1 MGRRDRVGGERR
13 VIRLESRVMQALM
26 LLVWLSAAIATP
38 APAAAAAPVVSER
51 ALRMAIPPGRESV
64 ARRLVAD
71 PGFMKTV
78 DGAYAIS
85 SIDLTGREVRYAIRR
100 ASELPD
106 GAPVATITLLPALF
120 AEPSDARS
128 PSFAIRPRALIADP
142 HVEALLAR
150 AVASIAAQDQGDF
163 YIERRDLTADDLK
176 LLPAR
181 LPDAS
186 AATLASLQ
194 GHFAIW
200 PIPPWVR
207 PLEHLALAAI
217 ALAAWALALFARLR
231 WRRRRPGLDSVVKL
245 THLLPVAIQ
254 ILLFAY
260 WALYFRD
267 VLDMLPLILLQLVF
281 AYLFDILLGLT
292 LRDRWTAS
300 FGPIPVVLS
309 ANLFVWFPPAASWL
323 GLLVIATGL
332 ASKALIRRGDRH
344 IFNPSA
350 FGVAVVGLACIVFP
364 AHAPYVDIAH
374 QLNMPPNML
383 ELIFLLALIPQARL
397 PIVLVSL
404 GALPVIEYGS
414 EIAPFIRP
422 AGFWAPVFL
431 AVVLLATD
439 PATIPK
445 TGLGRLLFGATL
457 GLLMLVISTW
467 LQGQGI
473 SDFYGKVL
481 PIPLVNAMNP
491 WFDRAA
497 AALSPQIS
505 GLFAPRHNRVHVA
518 LWAVFVLA
526 HLYMDDVK
534 PSAFEARRHAEE
546 RTPLVM
552 HQPAQPPNCEENPV
566 FCEPFSFVGEA
577 RAWAAR
583 RAGPAASDHPGTGP

>member
-1 MGRRDRVGGERR
+1 
-13 VIRLESRVMQALM
+13 M
-26 LLVWLSAAIATP
+26 LLVWLSAATATP
-38 APAAAAAPVVSER
+38 PPDAAATPTISER

-71 PGFMKTV
+71 PGFMKPV
-78 DGAYAIS
+78 DDTYVIS
-85 SIDLTGREVRYAIRR
+85 SIELTGREVRFAVRR
-100 ASELPD
+100 AAELPD
-106 GAPVATITLLPALF
+106 GAPVAEILLLPVLL
-120 AEPSDARS
+120 AEPGDARS
-128 PSFAIRPRALIADP
+128 PSFAIRARSLVDAPQPDP
-142 HVEALLAR
+142 QITALLAR
-150 AVASIAAQDQGDF
+150 AVASVQAQDPGDF
-163 YIERRDLTADDLK
+163 YIERRELAAEDLK

-181 LPDAS
+181 LPDTS
-186 AATLASLQ
+186 ATTLARLQ

-207 PLEHLALAAI
+207 PLEHLALAAL
-217 ALAAWALALFARLR
+217 ALAAWALALLARLL
-231 WRRRRPGLDSVVKL
+231 WRRRRPGLDSVIKL

-281 AYLFDILLGLT
+281 AYAFDVLLALT
-292 LRDRWTAS
+292 LRDRYTAS

-323 GLLVIATGL
+323 GLLVIAIGL
-332 ASKALIRRGDRH
+332 ASKALIHRGGRH

-350 FGVAVVGLACIVFP
+350 FGVAVVGLACILFP
-364 AHAPYVDIAH
+364 DHAPYVDIAH

-457 GLLMLVISTW
+457 GVLMLVISTW
-467 LQGQGI
+467 LQGQDI

-497 AALSPQIS
+497 AAITPQIS
-505 GLFAPRHNRVHVA
+505 GLFAPRHNRAHVA
-518 LWAVFVLA
+518 VWALFVVA
-526 HLYMDDVK
+526 HLYIDDVK

-552 HQPAQPPNCEENPV
+552 RQPARSPNCEENPM
-566 FCEPFSFVGEA
+566 FCEPFTFVREA
-577 RAWAAR
+577 QAWAAA
-583 RAGPAASDHPGTGP
+583 AGTSPRTTP